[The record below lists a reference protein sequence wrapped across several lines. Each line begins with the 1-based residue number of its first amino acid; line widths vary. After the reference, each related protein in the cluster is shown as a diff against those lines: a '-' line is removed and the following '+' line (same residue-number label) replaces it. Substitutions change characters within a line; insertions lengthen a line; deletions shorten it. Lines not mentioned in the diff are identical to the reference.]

1 MSVCA
6 AKGSRGRPQT
16 FVRFHAPVASRRSE
30 TPAQHKNLTM
40 QKAKLRN
47 QTIIRERKMTIYIC
61 GDSTAATYPPEN
73 APITGWGQLLGDY
86 LPNVNVVNKAVGSR
100 STKSFLAEGRLTD
113 IERTIQPGDLLLI
126 QFTHNDTSDLVWRHT
141 DPNTSFSANLE
152 IYVDTARLHGAIPVL
167 VTPIPRRYWRDG
179 ELVDAHGAYPDAI
192 RRLAKKRNIHLLDVT
207 GESMAKFRQM
217 GEEATYPL
225 YTNVEPG
232 LYPPIPTGRRTTR
245 IPSAPGGVFREK

>member
-1 MSVCA
+1 
-6 AKGSRGRPQT
+6 
-16 FVRFHAPVASRRSE
+16 
-30 TPAQHKNLTM
+30 
-40 QKAKLRN
+40 
-47 QTIIRERKMTIYIC
+47 MTIYIC

-86 LPNVNVVNKAVGSR
+86 LPNVNVVNKAVGGR

-152 IYVDTARLHGAIPVL
+152 IYVDTAQLHGAIPVL

-207 GESMAKFRQM
+207 AESMAKFRQM

-225 YTNVEPG
+225 YMNVEPG
-232 LYPPIPTGRRTTR
+232 LYPAYPDGSKDDTHTQRAGAEFFAKMTADMLILFSNSPA
-245 IPSAPGGVFREK
+245 PSACAFSFENSMKKHGLIGE